1 MDDMLPNALAIGV
14 PYELFF
20 HLTPKKLK
28 AFYKAFKI
36 KVENR
41 DAEMWRNGQYT
52 LSATLTAIDHCLS
65 GKKAKTEYV
74 KEPILQKAFEE
85 DELTQE
91 ERDRREIERMILA
104 EELWI
109 KNFKKKGLPETVI
122 K

>member
-1 MDDMLPNALAIGV
+1 MLPDALAIGV
-14 PYELFF
+14 PYNLFF
-20 HLTPKKLK
+20 HLTPIKLK

-36 KVENR
+36 KIENR

-52 LSATLTAIDHCLS
+52 LSATLTAIDHCLN
-65 GKKAKTEYV
+65 GKKAKTEYI
-74 KEPILQKAFEE
+74 KEPLLQKEFEK
-85 DELTQE
+85 DTMTQE
-91 ERDRREIERMILA
+91 ELDRREIERMILA